1 VHDAGLDEKLTLAQ
15 EASSP
20 DNYSRRRSFQPM
32 DDLTPEQ
39 QVEALRLIDAG
50 SFQQIDD
57 DDDDDDAMACR
68 NIADAIASRNHASA
82 TADGSTI
89 VAISAEG
96 MADLATDLPHKMR
109 ARILQRQRSGQ
120 CSTVR
125 RIPCVGARSPHHQI
139 RLPCVLLWSRAN
151 LPRTRSHATPR
162 HATLAHAP
170 PFTLRPGRCAF
181 GAQARELVV

>member
-1 VHDAGLDEKLTLAQ
+1 
-15 EASSP
+15 
-20 DNYSRRRSFQPM
+20 M
-32 DDLTPEQ
+32 
-39 QVEALRLIDAG
+39 
-50 SFQQIDD
+50 DD
-57 DDDDDDAMACR
+57 DDYDAMACR
-68 NIADAIASRNHASA
+68 NMADAIASRSNASA

-89 VAISAEG
+89 VAMSAEG

-151 LPRTRSHATPR
+151 LPRTRSHPTPR
-162 HATLAHAP
+162 PATLAHAA
-170 PFTLRPGRCAF
+170 PFTLRPGRGAF